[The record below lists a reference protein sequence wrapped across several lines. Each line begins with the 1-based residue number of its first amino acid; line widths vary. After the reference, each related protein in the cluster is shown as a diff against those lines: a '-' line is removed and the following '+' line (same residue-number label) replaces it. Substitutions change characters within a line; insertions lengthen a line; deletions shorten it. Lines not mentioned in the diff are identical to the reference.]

1 MAITGT
7 GFYDASQD
15 LYLPKD
21 TLTWT
26 NLGSSPYQTWN
37 SYDTWYK
44 NLSSSTTVAFTSETI
59 DFGRS
64 AKVFPLITLTVLRD
78 GATDT
83 AGSFGSEATPQIA
96 IEGSDNSDMSSATTV
111 TMTRASANNTFT
123 GLGAKRYYRVTVTID
138 SGTNTEPQGFR
149 GVNIVLLTDAIEEVI
164 TDFNTATVDDGSTQL
179 RSIPTAQTYSDI
191 SFVGITPKTEITDTV
206 VTGVSSDGSSAI
218 FYVVSGYVNTGYF
231 VGDTGTTTVTTSNV
245 ELPPLVRL
253 VSTGNSNFTVQVYK
267 PNTAE
272 DTNVT
277 LDALVKGL
285 PQVAMDINGNI
296 IRTT

>member
-26 NLGSSPYQTWN
+26 NLNTSPYATWDN
-37 SYDTWYK
+37 WTNWYQ
-44 NLSSSTTVAFTSETI
+44 NLSSSTTVAFTSEII

-83 AGSFGSEATPQIA
+83 AGSFGSEATPSIA

-111 TMTRASANNTFT
+111 TMTRASANNSFT

-138 SGTNTEPQGFR
+138 SGTNTAPQGFR

-164 TDFNTATVDDGSTQL
+164 TDFNTATVDDGSTEL
-179 RSIPTAQTYSDI
+179 RSIPTANTYSDI
-191 SFVGITPKTEITDTV
+191 SFVGITPKSEITDSV
-206 VTGVSSDGSSAI
+206 VTGVSSDGSSLVL
-218 FYVVSGYVNTGYF
+218 YVVAGYVSSGYF
-231 VGDTGTTTVTTSNV
+231 VGDTGSSSVTTSNV

-253 VSTGNSNFTVQVYK
+253 VSTGNSDFTVQVYK

-285 PQVAMDINGNI
+285 PQVAMDVNGNV

>member
-26 NLGSSPYQTWN
+26 NLNTSPYATWDN
-37 SYDTWYK
+37 WTNWYQ

-83 AGSFGSEATPQIA
+83 AGTFGSEATPSIS

-138 SGTNTEPQGFR
+138 SGTNTAPQGFR
-149 GVNIVLLTDAIEEVI
+149 GVNIVLLTEAIEEVI
-164 TDFNTATVDDGSTQL
+164 ADFNTATVDDGSSLT
-179 RSIPTAQTYSDI
+179 RTIPTANTYSDI
-191 SFVGITPKTEITDTV
+191 SFVGLTPKTEITDTV
-206 VTGVSSDGSSAI
+206 VTGTSGSSAV
-218 FYVVSGYVNTGYF
+218 FYVADGYVVSGYF
-231 VGDTGTTTVTTSNV
+231 VGDTGSSSVTTSNV
-245 ELPPLVRL
+245 ELPIGFDLKQQFR
-253 VSTGNSNFTVQVYK
+253 G
-267 PNTAE
+267 A
-272 DTNVT
+272 
-277 LDALVKGL
+277 GL
-285 PQVAMDINGNI
+285 
-296 IRTT
+296 